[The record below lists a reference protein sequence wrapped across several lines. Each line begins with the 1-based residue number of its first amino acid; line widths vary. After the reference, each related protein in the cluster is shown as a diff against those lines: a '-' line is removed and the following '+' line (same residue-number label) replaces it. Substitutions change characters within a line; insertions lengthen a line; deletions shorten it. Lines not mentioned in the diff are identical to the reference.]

1 MFLHTPI
8 NDVKSGMEISQSSAI
23 AVIINMKYI
32 TDSARLS
39 LLRRLKETATKEEYD
54 DLKNSFKFYNQLKK
68 RPKHHKK
75 ELNNFFKHLHEYLQ
89 KHEPFLQSLSD
100 PLPYC
105 GTDQYATRVRS
116 AAADRGASL
125 ESRAYVRNYWSEE
138 KQMRVAE
145 EAKCFI
151 LRTDEGLCEFLHPDE
166 SEMPNAVKVLW
177 FYLNPEYQGNF
188 YKTKKLIRLAYDVLL
203 DERIFSIYGTVSQ
216 AEQSFYPFA
225 SKDQESQL
233 LAARN
238 DEFVNNLQRMY
249 VASGAIAIGD
259 QVYWFSPDGVQVWL
273 LRSDSAKFREAL
285 DQLRKNRKSIFTDE
299 ERKHHAAI
307 LDGALI

>member
-1 MFLHTPI
+1 MI
-8 NDVKSGMEISQSSAI
+8 ISQSLAM

-54 DLKNSFKFYNQLKK
+54 DLKNSFKFYNRLNK
-68 RPKHHKK
+68 RPKRHKN
-75 ELNNFFKHLHEYLQ
+75 ELNSFFKYLHEYLVS
-89 KHEPFLQSLSD
+89 HEPFLQTKSE

-105 GTDQYATRVRS
+105 GTDKYAVRVRA

-125 ESRAYVRNYWSEE
+125 ESRLYVRNYWHEE

-177 FYLNPEYQGNF
+177 FYLYPEHQGNF

-203 DERIFSIYGTVSQ
+203 DDRIFSFYGTVSQ
-216 AEQSFYPFA
+216 VEQSFYPFA
-225 SKDQESQL
+225 SKDQESGL
-233 LAARN
+233 LAQRKDAYI
-238 DEFVNNLQRMY
+238 NNLQRMY
-249 VASGAIAIGD
+249 VASGAIAIED

-273 LRSDSAKFREAL
+273 LRSDSEKFREAL
-285 DQLRKNRKSIFTDE
+285 DQLRKNRKSIFTTE
-299 ERKHHAAI
+299 EREHHAAI
-307 LDGALI
+307 LEGSLV